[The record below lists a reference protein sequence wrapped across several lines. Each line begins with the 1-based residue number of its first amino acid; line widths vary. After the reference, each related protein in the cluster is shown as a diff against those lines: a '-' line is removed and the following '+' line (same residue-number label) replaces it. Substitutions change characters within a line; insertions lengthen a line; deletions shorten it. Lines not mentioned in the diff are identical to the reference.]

1 MSLPHSPIPHSH
13 ARLRVFLSTLIL
25 TSGLTLVGCASVGSP
40 QESSLSDAEQLS
52 AQPDGTRAWRMAELR
67 VSAFHLPADALAFG
81 GAVKLDDGQQAALR
95 KAFVQ
100 TLTKELQDAGLRQ
113 VDTARPDAVQVRGT
127 VTAVEL
133 ASPGLN
139 AVTTLL
145 LLAPLSRGGV
155 SLDVEAVSGTSR
167 VAALSFKG
175 QAGVNNVGSAFSGIG
190 HAELQAEVAAR
201 KFADVLLQRA
211 TGSAR

>member
-1 MSLPHSPIPHSH
+1 MFAMCPPASRV
-13 ARLRVFLSTLIL
+13 RLRLSLSTLIL
-25 TSGLTLVGCASVGSP
+25 VAGLALSGCASVGSP
-40 QESSLSDAEQLS
+40 PQSSLSEAEQLT
-52 AQPDGTRAWRMAELR
+52 AQPDGTRAWRAAETT
-67 VSAFHLPADALAFG
+67 VSAFHLPADALAI
-81 GAVKLDDGQQAALR
+81 GASIKLDDEQRVALR

-100 TLTKELQDAGLRQ
+100 TLAKELQEAGLRQ
-113 VDTARPDAVQVRGT
+113 VDTAGPDAVQVRAT

-167 VAALSFKG
+167 IAALSFKG

-190 HAELQAEVAAR
+190 HAELQTEVAAR
-201 KFADVLLQRA
+201 KFADLLLQRVA
-211 TGSAR
+211 RSAR